1 MKIHAPLSK
10 IVITILTFFS
20 FSLTAQTLETNIQGL
35 VIKDYKC
42 TSEKY
47 VRGNLINRNVESF
60 VGALR
65 VKIIDRENDII
76 WQGVNKINVGGQNG
90 ADIFVPLGV
99 GTCMP
104 PNKVLFTL
112 ER

>member
-1 MKIHAPLSK
+1 MKIHAWFSK
-10 IVITILTFFS
+10 LILIILAFYS
-20 FSLTAQTLETNIQGL
+20 FSVSAQTLETNIQGL
-35 VIKDYKC
+35 VIKDYRC
-42 TSEKY
+42 SSEKY
-47 VRGNLINRNVESF
+47 IRGNLINRNGEPF